1 MLVVVKADFWSIN
14 LLVRKQT
21 PLDKGGP
28 HQVRCDGSNFSPSF
42 FYFLSFYAFQLFFY
56 FLFSGSFL
64 FYLFFAAV
72 FAFQSNGVTDKT
84 FRQVFI
90 FVTVCCFPEKVQ
102 KSNFSASFY
111 FLSFLNCF
119 QQRCDGSNFWEMFW
133 LISLQP
139 EVLAQDVHF
148 EGFIFQ
154 VVFDYLLFWL
164 SPELHPSR
172 YGLINPDLNF
182 IFCAVSLQTR
192 VAFFL
197 SFSFLA
203 VFSLRNQTF
212 WELF

>member
-42 FYFLSFYAFQLFFY
+42 FYFLSFYAFLAIFY

-90 FVTVCCFPEKVQ
+90 IFFTVCCFPEKVQ
-102 KSNFSASFY
+102 KPNFSASFY

-119 QQRCDGSNFWEMFW
+119 QRRCDGSNFWEMFW

-192 VAFFL
+192 VAFF
-197 SFSFLA
+197 F
-203 VFSLRNQTF
+203 
-212 WELF
+212 